1 MDTAL
6 AAWLR
11 GQLKQHDINARTVA
25 LNTGLGP
32 ATLSHI
38 LRDGHIPRI
47 DTLNRLADHFDV
59 PRENVLRIAAG
70 LPEPAP
76 ENDDYLIDE
85 LTEAFRQL
93 PDDWKE
99 DALAQVRSLVRLTQ
113 AQAPRILGAAPADD
127 PHQLEEQQGRGEE
140 NNSLAPGGDRSSVTQ
155 IPDRGQP
162 EGQQGRGEGE
172 NPTEKAAT
180 AA

>member
-25 LNTGLGP
+25 LRTGLGP

-59 PRENVLRIAAG
+59 PREAVLRIAAG
-70 LPEPAP
+70 LPDPAP

-113 AQAPRILGAAPADD
+113 AQAPRILGAAPAD
-127 PHQLEEQQGRGEE
+127 
-140 NNSLAPGGDRSSVTQ
+140 SLAPGGDRSSVTQ